1 MADRFPLI
9 VDSSAEQIQELSA
22 GDNLDLTG
30 SNLINANNIQTSN
43 MNVVGVM
50 TATKFKG
57 DGSEL
62 DNLPAGGSS
71 LEATASGTLADGDTV
86 IVNTDG
92 TVSAVDQIGS
102 AWIATLGGITNDF
115 GKGIAVDSS
124 GNVYAVGEAD
134 IGGQYDLIIAKYNS
148 SGGIQWQRTLAN
160 ESGSGIAVDSS
171 GNAYVVGTISSS
183 LTPSGSSDFS
193 IAKYDTDGNI
203 QWQRGLGDSL
213 GDSGYGITVD
223 SSDNVYITGHGRD
236 QGTGGSVSFDGS
248 DDYLTVADSDDFEF
262 GSGNFTLEA
271 FINYTGNPGTGS
283 DTYTI
288 FSKWD
293 NQNSN
298 KGFILRI
305 SDDGGGDNL
314 QFFHTSDGESNN
326 ITTGSTVLSP
336 GTWYHIA
343 AVRNGESVTFYI
355 NGVADS
361 TTHFMGSNSI
371 RNTTVPFRIGGNLD
385 MSASSQEFN
394 GLISNVRVIKGT
406 ALYTSNFTAPTSSLT
421 NVTNTKLLCCQSA
434 TSTTDAA
441 VTPWTIYAY
450 GNPTASSSNPFG
462 GGHGSDDIIIA
473 KYNSSG
479 AIQSQFALGDSNAN
493 YVEAIAVDGSGNIYV
508 TGSTSYGAYYMY
520 TTKLNSS
527 GVHQWTRRIGS
538 GNGEGGTGIAIDSS
552 GNVYVTGKTRR
563 SGATDN
569 ELSVVKYDSSGNLLS
584 QVTLGGLN
592 TDRGN
597 GIAIDSSDNVY
608 VVGATNS
615 VGSGH
620 YDYLIVKYNSS
631 DQIEWQ
637 RTLGGSS
644 NDQGQDIVVDNS
656 GHIYVIGYSE
666 SSGVG
671 NHDFLIAKLPDDG
684 TMTGTYGSIAYS
696 DSSSNLTPGTSSL
709 TNSAHSFASKGA
721 NLDDYESSLNEDE
734 SFLDPS
740 ITSMSPTNLTAENY
754 IGISDGAYS
763 DGQTATVQL
772 IGSVDDA
779 QSSLTPG
786 KKYYVQGDGT
796 LSTTADSPSVLAGT
810 AVAATKLVIKK

>member
-71 LEATASGTLADGDTV
+71 LEATASGTLVNGSTV

-92 TVSAVDQIGS
+92 TVSAVQQIGS
-102 AWIATLGGITNDF
+102 AWIATLGGTTNDF
-115 GKGIAVDSS
+115 GKDIAVDGS
-124 GNVYAVGEAD
+124 GNVYVVGEAD
-134 IGGQYDLIIAKYNS
+134 IGGQYDLIVAKYNS
-148 SGGIQWQRTLAN
+148 SGTIQWQRALVSD
-160 ESGSGIAVDSS
+160 SGHGIAVDGS
-171 GNAYVVGTISSS
+171 GNAYVVGRTTTATAGGNDI
-183 LTPSGSSDFS
+183 S

-203 QWQRGLGDSL
+203 QWQRTLGGTSNDH
-213 GDSGYGITVD
+213 GYDVAVD
-223 SSDNVYITGHGRD
+223 SSGNAYITGYGRD
-236 QGTGGSVSFDGS
+236 NASGGSVSFDGNN
-248 DDYLTVADSDDFEF
+248 DYLTIADSDDFEF

-271 FINYTGNPGTGS
+271 FINYTGSPGTGS
-283 DTYTI
+283 STYTI

-293 NQNSN
+293 NQNDN

-314 QFFHTSDGESNN
+314 QWFYTTDGSTNQV
-326 ITTGSTVLSP
+326 ITGSTVLSP
-336 GTWYHIA
+336 NTWYHIA
-343 AVRNGESVTFYI
+343 FVRNGTTGTLYI
-355 NGVADS
+355 DGVADS
-361 TTHFMGSNSI
+361 TTQYMGSNSI
-371 RNTTVPFRIGGNLD
+371 RNTTVPFRIGANLD
-385 MSASSQEFN
+385 MSATSQEFN

-421 NVTNTKLLCCQSA
+421 NVTNTKLLCCQSNS
-434 TSTTDAA
+434 STTNYA
-441 VTPWTIYAY
+441 VSPWSIYAY
-450 GNPTASSSNPFG
+450 GNTTASSSAPFG
-462 GGHGSDDIIIA
+462 GGLGSDDILIA
-473 KYNSSG
+473 KYDTDGN
-479 AIQSQFALGDSNAN
+479 IQLEFSLGDSSPN

-508 TGSTSYGAYYMY
+508 TGSTSYGGYYMY

-527 GVHQWTRRIGS
+527 GAHQWTRRIGS
-538 GNGEGGTGIAIDSS
+538 GNEGGKGISIDSS

-563 SGATDN
+563 SGATDD
-569 ELSVVKYDSSGNLLS
+569 ELWLVKYDSSGNLLS
-584 QVTLGGLN
+584 QVTLGGTTN
-592 TDRGN
+592 DEKGN

-608 VVGATNS
+608 VVGTTRS
-615 VGSGH
+615 TGSGG

-644 NDQGQDIVVDNS
+644 SDQGQDIVVDNS
-656 GHIYVIGYSE
+656 GHIYVIGYSD
-666 SSGVG
+666 SFNLGTS
-671 NHDFLIAKLPDDG
+671 NQDFLIAKLPDDG
-684 TMTGTYGSIAYS
+684 TMTGTYGPITYATST
-696 DSSSNLTPGTSSL
+696 LTPGTTSYSNDVHNFTSSPSNL
-709 TNSAHSFASKGA
+709 TDSES
-721 NLDDYESSLNEDE
+721 NLDEDE
-734 SFLDPS
+734 SFLDS
-740 ITSMSPTNLTAENY
+740 STTSMASTNLTAENY

-779 QSSLTPG
+779 QSGLTPG
-786 KKYYVQGDGT
+786 SKYYVQNDGT
-796 LSTTADSPSVLAGT
+796 LSTTAGNPSVLAGT
-810 AVAATKLVIKK
+810 AVATTKLKVKN